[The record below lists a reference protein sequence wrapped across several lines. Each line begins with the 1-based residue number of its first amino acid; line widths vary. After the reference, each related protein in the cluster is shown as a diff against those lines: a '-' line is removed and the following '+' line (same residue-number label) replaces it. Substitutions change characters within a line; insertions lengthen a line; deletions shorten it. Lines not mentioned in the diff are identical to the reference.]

1 VRALV
6 TGAAGFV
13 GSHLVEALVARG
25 DTVVAVDS
33 LTPYYEVTQKRANA
47 RETGV
52 ELVEADLRTAPI
64 EPLLDGVDVV
74 YHQSGQPGVR
84 LSWSTGFREYVEQ
97 NVLVTQRLLE
107 AVHSAGARRFVYASS
122 SSVYGAQA
130 RYPTTETDLPA
141 PFSPYG
147 VTKLAAEHLC
157 GVFAANWG
165 LPTVSLRYFT
175 VFGPRQRPDM
185 SIHRLC
191 EAAIT
196 GTAFPLFG
204 DGSQIREF
212 TYVADIVAGNL
223 AAAAADVAPGT
234 VVNLAGGAEIVLSD
248 LIDLVGAIAGAPIA
262 VDRQPAA
269 PGDSRRNGGAIDRAR
284 SLLGWEPKVSLRDG
298 VEAQL
303 AWHRARVDD

>member
-25 DTVVAVDS
+25 DTVVAVDCF
-33 LTPYYEVTQKRANA
+33 TPYYDVEQKRANA
-47 RETGV
+47 RATGV
-52 ELVEADLRTAPI
+52 EIVEADLRSVAI

-74 YHQSGQPGVR
+74 FHQSGQPGVR
-84 LSWSTGFREYVEQ
+84 LSWSTGFREYAEQ
-97 NVLVTQRLLE
+97 NLLVTQRLLE
-107 AVHSAGARRFVYASS
+107 AVHATGARRVVYASS
-122 SSVYGAQA
+122 SSVYGAQK

-191 EAAIT
+191 DAAI
-196 GTAFPLFG
+196 GGGAFPLFG

-223 AAAAADVAPGT
+223 AAADADVAPGT
-234 VVNLAGGAEIVLSD
+234 VVNLAGGSEIMLTD
-248 LIDLVGAIAGAPIA
+248 LIALVGSIAGSEVT
-262 VDRQPAA
+262 VDRRPIQ

-284 SLLGWEPKVSLRDG
+284 ELLGWEPKVSLRDG
-298 VEAQL
+298 IAAQL
-303 AWHRARVDD
+303 EWHRARVAD